1 MSILKVA
8 NVHFESTGTV
18 RINYTGNNVLRAN
31 ASAGFQIP
39 SGSSA
44 GPTTDGS
51 VGVLRYNTDLN
62 KIEVSGPGSSWTI
75 LQDANTTTTL
85 NGLTVSGT
93 YNDAGANAASQ
104 TLTDGA
110 TVTWDTSQ
118 GRIATL
124 TLGGNRTLAAPTN
137 LRVGVY
143 ILYLIQDATGSRTVT
158 WNSVFKWP
166 GGVAP
171 TLTTTASA
179 KDLISFI
186 SDGTNLYGTYMN
198 DVK

>member
-18 RINYTGNNVLRAN
+18 RIDYTGNNVLRAN

-44 GPTTDGS
+44 GRTTDGS

-62 KIEVSGPGSSWTI
+62 KIEVSNGSSWTI
-75 LQDANTTTTL
+75 LQDANTTTAL
-85 NGLTVSGT
+85 SGLTVSGT

-124 TLGGNRTLAAPTN
+124 TLGEIGRAH
-137 LRVGVY
+137 V
-143 ILYLIQDATGSRTVT
+143 
-158 WNSVFKWP
+158 
-166 GGVAP
+166 
-171 TLTTTASA
+171 
-179 KDLISFI
+179 
-186 SDGTNLYGTYMN
+186 
-198 DVK
+198 

>member
-1 MSILKVA
+1 MLFRS
-8 NVHFESTGTV
+8 
-18 RINYTGNNVLRAN
+18 
-31 ASAGFQIP
+31 
-39 SGSSA
+39 
-44 GPTTDGS
+44 
-51 VGVLRYNTDLN
+51 
-62 KIEVSGPGSSWTI
+62 
-75 LQDANTTTTL
+75 
-85 NGLTVSGT
+85 SGT

>member
-18 RINYTGNNVLRAN
+18 RIDYTGNNVLRAN

-44 GPTTDGS
+44 GRTTDGS

-62 KIEVSGPGSSWTI
+62 KIEVSNGSSWTI
-75 LQDANTTTTL
+75 LQDANTTTAL
-85 NGLTVSGT
+85 SGLTVSGT

>member
-18 RINYTGNNVLRAN
+18 RIDYTGNNVLRAN

-44 GPTTDGS
+44 GRTTDGS

>member
-18 RINYTGNNVLRAN
+18 RIDYTGNNVLRAN

-39 SGSSA
+39 SGGSA
-44 GPTTDGS
+44 DRTTDGS

-62 KIEVSGPGSSWTI
+62 KIEVSNGSSWTI
-75 LQDANTTTTL
+75 LQDANTTTAL
-85 NGLTVSGT
+85 SGLTVSGT

>member
-18 RINYTGNNVLRAN
+18 RIDYTGNNVLRAN

-44 GPTTDGS
+44 GRTTDGS

-62 KIEVSGPGSSWTI
+62 KIEVSNGSSWTI

>member
-18 RINYTGNNVLRAN
+18 RIDYTGNNVLRAN

-44 GPTTDGS
+44 GRTTDGS

-62 KIEVSGPGSSWTI
+62 KIEVSNGSSWTI
-75 LQDANTTTTL
+75 LQDANTTTAL
-85 NGLTVSGT
+85 SGLTVSGT

-110 TVTWDTSQ
+110 TVTLDTSQ